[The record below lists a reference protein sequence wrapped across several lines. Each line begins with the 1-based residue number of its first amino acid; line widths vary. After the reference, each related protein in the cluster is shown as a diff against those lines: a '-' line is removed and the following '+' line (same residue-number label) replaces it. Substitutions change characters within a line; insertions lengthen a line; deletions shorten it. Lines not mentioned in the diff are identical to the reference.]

1 MNNKYDEKYVYEM
14 RKAFS
19 HHHMILP
26 NGELNHK
33 YFLQKIGKYWSDEKT
48 ESLYKGIEKYG
59 VGNWKDIQTH
69 FLPGWGFT
77 YIELHTKLLFH
88 TSNIAPYIGS
98 KYSQK
103 EIEEIA
109 SNNHI

>member
-33 YFLQKIGKYWSDEKT
+33 YFLQKIGKYWSDEET
-48 ESLYKGIEKYG
+48 E
-59 VGNWKDIQTH
+59 
-69 FLPGWGFT
+69 
-77 YIELHTKLLFH
+77 
-88 TSNIAPYIGS
+88 
-98 KYSQK
+98 
-103 EIEEIA
+103 
-109 SNNHI
+109 